1 MTFLS
6 RWAFALFV
14 LLWAMPLAAASVL
27 PSAPVTSIFHI
38 AKSENRNQ
46 VHYAVSVDER
56 CRPRGNAPLRGYW
69 RELEEGP
76 DVIEALKEH
85 QHRAYGLTKPTAI
98 TFGDYGGDIRISL
111 RALPER
117 TLLITTFREGD
128 GCRAR
133 AFTRI
138 DGQPALLTSIYVEIG
153 FLYSV
158 DHIILHGLRV
168 ADGTPIQERIDD

>member
-6 RWAFALFV
+6 RWLSAFGV
-14 LLWAMPLAAASVL
+14 LVLAAPLAAAKAL
-27 PSAPVTSIFHI
+27 PSAPAESVFHI

-56 CRPRGNAPLRGYW
+56 CRPRGHAPVRGYW
-69 RELEEGP
+69 REYEEGP
-76 DVIEALKEH
+76 TVIEALREH
-85 QHRAYGLTKPTAI
+85 QHRAYGLTKPTAV
-98 TFGDYGGDIRISL
+98 TSGEYGGDIRISL

-117 TLLITTFREGD
+117 TLLITTFREGG

-158 DHIILHGLRV
+158 DHIILRGLRV
-168 ADGTPIQERIDD
+168 ADGTPIHERIDD

>member
-1 MTFLS
+1 MTFFS
-6 RWAFALFV
+6 RAALALV
-14 LLWAMPLAAASVL
+14 LLTWVSPLAAANVL
-27 PSAPVTSIFHI
+27 PSASTSSVFHI

-56 CRPRGNAPLRGYW
+56 CRPRGHAPVRGYW
-69 RELEEGP
+69 REYEEGP
-76 DVIEALKEH
+76 DVIEALRDH
-85 QHRAYGLTKPTAI
+85 QQRAYGLSKPRAVTY
-98 TFGDYGGDIRISL
+98 GDYGGDVSISL

-128 GCRAR
+128 GCSAR

-138 DGQPALLTSIYVEIG
+138 QGQPALLKSIFVEIG

-158 DHIILHGLRV
+158 DFIVLHGLRV
-168 ADGTPIQERIDD
+168 SDGTPVQERIEN